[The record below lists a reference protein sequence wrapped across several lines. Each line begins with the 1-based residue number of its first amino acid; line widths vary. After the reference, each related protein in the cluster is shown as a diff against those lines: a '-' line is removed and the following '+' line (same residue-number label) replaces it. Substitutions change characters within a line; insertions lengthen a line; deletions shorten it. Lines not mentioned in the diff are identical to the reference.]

1 MKQNNCIIGREG
13 EDIAVDYLT
22 KKNFRIIER
31 NYRCRMGEVDI
42 IGIFFRELVFIEVKT
57 RSNISFGYPYE
68 AVDSRKIL
76 KIRRVA
82 QNFISERKLYN
93 MDVRFDIIS
102 IILNKDDFPKIE
114 HIEYAF

>member
-1 MKQNNCIIGREG
+1 MKQNNCMMGREG
-13 EDIAVDYLT
+13 ENIAADYLT
-22 KKNFRIIER
+22 QKNFRIIER

-42 IGIFFRELVFIEVKT
+42 IGIFLKELVFIEVKT

-68 AVDSRKIL
+68 AVDNRKIL

-82 QNFISERKLYN
+82 QHFIFERKLYDL
-93 MDVRFDIIS
+93 DVRFDIIS
-102 IILNKDDFPKIE
+102 IILNKDDRPKIE